1 MKSKDLQYLT
11 WEQAKNCLNASSV
24 VVIPLGAQCKEHG
37 LHLPLNTDFVMA
49 EELKKLV
56 ASQVE
61 VVFAPTIN
69 YAYYPAMIKYPGT
82 VSLSYETTIGMIS
95 DICFSFKKFSV
106 RKFYILNTGIST
118 LKPLKSLADQLAHEN
133 IILRY
138 TDLNKV
144 LEPVRK
150 IIEQQDG
157 GGHADEIET
166 SIMLALKPEIVQMQ
180 KAKKDFTGSGGGP
193 LSPIDDGS
201 GVYSPTGAW
210 GDPTLAS
217 VEKGRKLTDA
227 LVSGIVSEIHQL
239 SKSS

>member
-11 WEQAKNCLNASSV
+11 WDQAKNCLNASSV

-37 LHLPLNTDFVMA
+37 LHLPLNTDFIMA

-61 VVFAPTIN
+61 AVFAPTIN
-69 YAYYPAMIKYPGT
+69 YAYYPAMVKYPGT

-95 DICFSFKKFSV
+95 DICLSFKNFSV

-118 LKPLKSLADQLAHEN
+118 LKPLKSAADQLAHEN

-138 TDLNKV
+138 TDLNKL
-144 LEPVRK
+144 LEPGKK
-150 IIEQQDG
+150 IIEQQEG

-166 SIMLALKPEIVQMQ
+166 SIMLALKSEIVQMQ

-193 LSPIDDGS
+193 LSPIEDGS

-217 VEKGRKLTDA
+217 IEKGKKLTDA